1 MKLII
6 AHLPSTSAFEPLR
19 RELNELGVLRVMS
32 SQVHSSHPQSAI
44 QLRYRGASL
53 DTQLRA
59 QLRIEC
65 VVADG
70 QAPAVIGVL
79 CQHAG
84 QAGQVAV
91 IGLEDVYPECS
102 PEPLNF
108 ADAWVD
114 AAVH

>member
-53 DTQLRA
+53 DTHLRA
-59 QLRIEC
+59 HDNLTQR
-65 VVADG
+65 
-70 QAPAVIGVL
+70 
-79 CQHAG
+79 
-84 QAGQVAV
+84 
-91 IGLEDVYPECS
+91 
-102 PEPLNF
+102 
-108 ADAWVD
+108 
-114 AAVH
+114 